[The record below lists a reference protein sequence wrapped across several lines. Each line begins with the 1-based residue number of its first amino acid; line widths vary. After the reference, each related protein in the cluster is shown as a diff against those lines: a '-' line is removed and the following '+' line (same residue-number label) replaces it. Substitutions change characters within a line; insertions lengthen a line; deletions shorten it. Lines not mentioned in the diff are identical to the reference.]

1 MSEKRPVRF
10 PPGGVPAKWEPPEK
24 YERLLGAALTGIS
37 RADYTAAMLDDS
49 TLRLHIYDEIVRTS
63 EAPSVVALARQFG
76 VAVEDVGAALR
87 RLHDAH
93 MLVLQPSG
101 ELLMASPFSA
111 VPTPF
116 VTAVGERRWFGNCI
130 WDALG
135 ILATLHANGRVFT
148 SCAGCGD
155 AMVLEVRDGL
165 VSGDGIIHFA
175 LPARR
180 WWDDIVF
187 N

>member
-1 MSEKRPVRF
+1 
-10 PPGGVPAKWEPPEK
+10 
-24 YERLLGAALTGIS
+24 
-37 RADYTAAMLDDS
+37 MLDDS
-49 TLRLHIYDEIVRTS
+49 TLRLHIYDEIVRTGQ
-63 EAPSVVALARQFG
+63 APSVDALASQFG
-76 VAVEDVGAALR
+76 AAAKDIGAALR
-87 RLHDAH
+87 RMHDAH
-93 MLVLQPSG
+93 VLVLQPSG
-101 ELLMASPFSA
+101 EVLMANPFSA

-116 VTAVGERRWFGNCI
+116 VTEVGDRRWFGNCI
-130 WDALG
+130 WDGLG
-135 ILATLHANGRVFT
+135 ILATLCANGRVVT

-155 AMVLEVRDGL
+155 SMALESIDGV

>member
-1 MSEKRPVRF
+1 MV
-10 PPGGVPAKWEPPEK
+10 
-24 YERLLGAALTGIS
+24 
-37 RADYTAAMLDDS
+37 DDS

-63 EAPSVVALARQFG
+63 EAPSVAALANKFG
-76 VAVEDVGAALR
+76 APITDVRAALR
-87 RLHDAH
+87 RMHDAH

-101 ELLMASPFSA
+101 ELLMANPFSA

-116 VTAVGERRWFGNCI
+116 VTEVGGRRWFGNCV

-135 ILATLHANGRVFT
+135 ILATLHANGRVLT
-148 SCAGCGD
+148 ACAGCGD
-155 AMVLEVRDGL
+155 AMALEVHDAVLTG
-165 VSGDGIIHFA
+165 GGIVHFA

>member
-1 MSEKRPVRF
+1 
-10 PPGGVPAKWEPPEK
+10 
-24 YERLLGAALTGIS
+24 LTVLPKT
-37 RADYTAAMLDDS
+37 DYTAAMLDDS
-49 TLRLHIYDEIVRTS
+49 TLRLHLYDEIVRTS
-63 EAPSVVALARQFG
+63 EAPSVAALASHFG
-76 VAVEDVGAALR
+76 SDVKDVGTTLR
-87 RLHDAH
+87 RMSDAH
-93 MLVLQPSG
+93 VLVLQPSG
-101 ELLMASPFSA
+101 EVLMANPFSA

-116 VTAVGERRWFGNCI
+116 VTEAGNRRWFGNCI

-135 ILATLHANGRVFT
+135 ILAALHADGHVLT

-155 AMVLEVRDGL
+155 AMTLEVSDGV

>member
-1 MSEKRPVRF
+1 M
-10 PPGGVPAKWEPPEK
+10 
-24 YERLLGAALTGIS
+24 
-37 RADYTAAMLDDS
+37 
-49 TLRLHIYDEIVRTS
+49 
-63 EAPSVVALARQFG
+63 
-76 VAVEDVGAALR
+76 
-87 RLHDAH
+87 HDAH

-116 VTAVGERRWFGNCI
+116 VTEAGARRWFGNCI

-135 ILATLHANGRVFT
+135 ILATLPSDGRVVT

-155 AMVLEVRDGL
+155 AMVLEVREGV
-165 VSGDGIIHFA
+165 VSGGGIVHFA